1 MFLATYFNEASIEKI
16 MGRVADSTIKGF
28 MYQFNLTLN
37 KILKAS
43 DDIIKVEGIVEDI
56 DVSFNDH
63 VTAIQCKYH
72 EEQQK
77 FQWSTVY
84 KPILQMMKTFCM
96 MDRGLDIKFI
106 LYAYFPN
113 EKEGK
118 KLLNE
123 KQMENILKTDN
134 IEYICDYIAYLM
146 KIENAQIEQLL
157 QKPRKTKTDKEKI
170 KKYFAENNLEIKCD
184 LKDFL
189 EKHFEFIVGKPYDE
203 LEKENKELLEEA
215 GFEKDDVSDIVYP
228 NAIQKIADL
237 SIIKND
243 NSRNITKDEMTQ
255 YLRMIKTAAITR
267 WTRSLSNYG
276 EVIKRKRKQLNTYL
290 NINKRKRC
298 FFIDPVL
305 IENFDND
312 IVLFLKNYVTRYCCK
327 VKLHTPAVFCFVG
340 YTHEQIDELESRLY
354 LKGIE
359 AETGYR
365 GKTFFE
371 ETFIKEPEKRIND
384 GWMQY
389 RIKLCTDEAACIAAI
404 NKEGQDD
411 IFLIADRLPVD
422 ISVQD
427 VNVEVV
433 NLVKLSHLEYILKI
447 RDEVEL

>member
-1 MFLATYFNEASIEKI
+1 

-37 KILKAS
+37 QILKAS

-56 DVSFNDH
+56 DMAFDGH
-63 VTAIQCKYH
+63 ITAIQCKYH

-77 FQWSTVY
+77 FQWSMVY
-84 KPILQMMKTFCM
+84 KPILQMMKTFSATYSSS
-96 MDRGLDIKFI
+96 DIKFI

-118 KLLNE
+118 MLLAE
-123 KQMENILKTDN
+123 EQLKTMLKTCN
-134 IEYICDYIAYLM
+134 IEYICDYVAYLM
-146 KIENAQIEQLL
+146 KIENIQINQLI
-157 QKPRKTKTDKEKI
+157 QKTRKTKLDKEKI
-170 KKYFAENNLEIKCD
+170 KKYFTENDLEIKCD

-189 EKHFEFIVGKPYDE
+189 ENHFEFIVGKPYDE
-203 LEKENKELLEEA
+203 LEKENKELLETL
-215 GFEKDDVSDIVYP
+215 GFEKDDISDIVYP

-237 SIIKND
+237 SIVKNE
-243 NSRNITKDEMTQ
+243 NSRNITKEEMLQ

-267 WTRSLSNYG
+267 WTRSLSNY
-276 EVIKRKRKQLNTYL
+276 EDVIKRKRKQLSAYL

-298 FFIDPVL
+298 FIIDPDQ
-305 IENFDND
+305 IENFDNE
-312 IVLFLKNYVTRYCCK
+312 IVLFLKNYVMKYCCK
-327 VKLHTPAVFCFVG
+327 VKLHIPAIFCFVG
-340 YTHEQIDELESRLY
+340 YSHEQIDELVSRLY

-384 GWMQY
+384 GWMQH

-404 NKEGQDD
+404 NSEGQDD
-411 IFLIADRLPVD
+411 IFLMADKLPVG
-422 ISVQD
+422 ILVQD
-427 VNVEVV
+427 VNVEVI
-433 NLVKLSHLEYILKI
+433 NMVKLSHMEYVLKI
-447 RDEVEL
+447 IDEVEL

>member
-37 KILKAS
+37 QILKAS

-157 QKPRKTKTDKEKI
+157 QKPR
-170 KKYFAENNLEIKCD
+170 
-184 LKDFL
+184 
-189 EKHFEFIVGKPYDE
+189 
-203 LEKENKELLEEA
+203 
-215 GFEKDDVSDIVYP
+215 
-228 NAIQKIADL
+228 
-237 SIIKND
+237 
-243 NSRNITKDEMTQ
+243 
-255 YLRMIKTAAITR
+255 
-267 WTRSLSNYG
+267 
-276 EVIKRKRKQLNTYL
+276 
-290 NINKRKRC
+290 
-298 FFIDPVL
+298 
-305 IENFDND
+305 
-312 IVLFLKNYVTRYCCK
+312 
-327 VKLHTPAVFCFVG
+327 
-340 YTHEQIDELESRLY
+340 
-354 LKGIE
+354 
-359 AETGYR
+359 
-365 GKTFFE
+365 
-371 ETFIKEPEKRIND
+371 
-384 GWMQY
+384 
-389 RIKLCTDEAACIAAI
+389 
-404 NKEGQDD
+404 
-411 IFLIADRLPVD
+411 
-422 ISVQD
+422 
-427 VNVEVV
+427 
-433 NLVKLSHLEYILKI
+433 
-447 RDEVEL
+447 